1 MSAAP
6 TAARIIARPRV
17 RVALLLLL
25 VQMMLLLVAAAGR
38 VSVRTAGAF
47 SDNKEEKTGA
57 PVRPGVDDD

>member
-6 TAARIIARPRV
+6 TAARIIPRPRV
-17 RVALLLLL
+17 RVALLLLM
-25 VQMMLLLVAAAGR
+25 QMMLLLVAAAGR